1 MAPRLLVAPRLQVAP
16 RLLVAP
22 RFDKGFRVWKGSQ
35 GMEKVSGYGKGI
47 MVLKWCQD
55 MEMVPGYGNG
65 IGLGWYKK
73 ASVYGIGMHHALLD
87 KLSSLKGLL

>member
-1 MAPRLLVAPRLQVAP
+1 MEKVQEYGN
-16 RLLVAP
+16 
-22 RFDKGFRVWKGSQ
+22 FIEQGKGYRKEVRVCKRCQ
-35 GMEKVSGYGKGI
+35 GMKRHQGMGKVSGYGKEI

-73 ASVYGIGMHHALLD
+73 ASEYGNGMHHALLD
-87 KLSSLKGLL
+87 KLSSLKGLI